1 MLTSLKILAGGI
13 AVCALGS
20 VALADDPKPDETTP
34 QAPEGTYNN
43 PNDATP
49 TDTTTTTTT
58 TTTPT
63 TTTPTPMTDQSQ
75 TTVVVPP
82 PPEPTTNVIVTPP
95 PKVVIHEHSFYDR
108 LGFAVQ
114 AGGGAGGFVNS
125 NLRDSTNPG
134 GDWDVRA
141 TLGTKSLLGVE
152 ASYIGSAQGI
162 TALGVDNNAML
173 VGNGVQG
180 ALRLNGTFDFPV
192 QPFAYGGAAWRRYD
206 VTNTSTN
213 TSDIANRDDV
223 LELPLGIGV
232 AGHFDGALLDIRGEY
247 RFARDEN
254 LVRDTSIGN
263 LDNTSFASM
272 NRWGVNANIGYEF

>member
-1 MLTSLKILAGGI
+1 MLTSLKYLAGLV

-20 VALADDPKPDETTP
+20 SALADDPKPDETTP
-34 QAPEGTYNN
+34 ATSDDTYN
-43 PNDATP
+43 TP

-58 TTTPT
+58 TTTTPAPVT
-63 TTTPTPMTDQSQ
+63 TTPMTDQPA
-75 TTVVVPP
+75 TTTEVVPP
-82 PPEPTTNVIVTPP
+82 PPPPQPTTTVIVPA
-95 PKVVIHEHSFYDR
+95 PKVVVHERPYWER
-108 LGFAVQ
+108 MGFALQ
-114 AGGGAGGFVNS
+114 AGGGASGFVDS
-125 NLRDSTNPG
+125 SLRDSTNPG
-134 GDWDVRA
+134 GDWGVRA
-141 TLGTKSLLGVE
+141 TVGTKSLLGVE

-223 LELPLGIGV
+223 LELPLGIGI
-232 AGHFDGALLDIRGEY
+232 AGHFHGALLDARGEY

-254 LVRDTSIGN
+254 LVRNTAIN
-263 LDNTSFASM
+263 QLDNTSFASM